1 MKVDSFQIS
10 TRIKIHWIVT
20 TVVVRCFHLKPRP
33 AKCRSN
39 TVEATMSEQ
48 HCRMLQVE
56 QFFRQSRM
64 ERFFGF
70 GSNVERFFGEIS
82 SFSQSRNEMIMFS
95 LFRLCRKNRST
106 LSIRQCCF
114 DIVAST
120 LLLVWTGL
128 KSHSHSTRYSPPRR
142 SSYVPSLGI
151 IRTSYAAGAIT
162 GPPQSS
168 SMSIVSSP
176 SGGLK

>member
-33 AKCRSN
+33 A
-39 TVEATMSEQ
+39 TMSKQ
-48 HCRMLQVE
+48 HCRSDNVGATLSNAT
-56 QFFRQSRM
+56 SRTILSTK
-64 ERFFGF
+64 
-70 GSNVERFFGEIS
+70 SNGTILWVWQQCRTFFGEIS